1 MKYDIS
7 DFAVKAISVD
17 DYNDVKF
24 AVKLTVKNN
33 TRDEDVYFDL
43 QGLDEEGFEIE
54 TVSINCEVS
63 PGGSRKISTH
73 DEMSAD
79 LFEQIVEWQVK

>member
-1 MKYDIS
+1 MKYDLS
-7 DFAVKAISVD
+7 DFAVKAIKVD
-17 DYNDVKF
+17 DYDEVKF

-43 QGLDEEGFEIE
+43 QGLDKDGFEIE
-54 TVSINCEVS
+54 TISINCEVP
-63 PGGSRKISTH
+63 PGGTRKISTH
-73 DEMSAD
+73 DEMPID